1 MDLFCN
7 VDTGVFQ
14 TSITNQ
20 QPIQF
25 LTFKRRDTV
34 TLNLYL
40 VKNGASYDAGEISGG
55 LTSFSLALK
64 SDGDYASAFLAYAAN
79 YVSYDDNGAG
89 TYIYTFKLNLN
100 TSVLY
105 SLFTENSEVGFLSAM
120 LEFQWVLDSDNSVH
134 SSQTIPVLVQ
144 NDVIRGD
151 EPVIALANPSYP
163 DATSVFSYG
172 AFSTAS
178 AFPATGVVN
187 KLYQAQDTNFL
198 YTWSGFSYVRVQ
210 STILTGT
217 SAPSDTLGLPGD
229 LYYDTAAYNLYQK
242 GSTSWATLGNLRG
255 PTNSLSVG
263 TVSTNA
269 GTAATATITGTAPS
283 QTLNLGLPATTLSIG
298 TVSTGAAGSSASASI
313 TGTAPTQTLNL
324 NIPTGATGAAGGAQ
338 LSAANTWTA
347 QQNFSNPIQVGTSQ
361 TQGGAGTAQS
371 VQAWGVLVDPTSGNQ
386 NLLTRIQFTPT
397 ADNSNA
403 VYGIYNQVFNLGS
416 IAYGNI
422 AGNGLINYEAVAT
435 NRGKGPLYSIYGYHT
450 HIGNQ
455 TDAFNTLP
463 VVNCSITSGSATV
476 TPASMT
482 GLYVGQGVT
491 GAYGSGIPANTVI
504 TVVGSST
511 ITISNNATATNASVS
526 LTFSGGV
533 NSLYGYFVDLPVT
546 TGPNAPI
553 KSAYGIYISPQV
565 PLISATIN
573 GTTSVTVSSTAGL
586 AAGMPITATGIP
598 VNTTISSITSATAF
612 VISNAATT
620 SGSTQISVQGYT
632 VSNPYAIY
640 QAGTSDKNYFAGY
653 TNFAGINT
661 FSTPVLAGTG
671 SLAIPSVNVGN
682 SGVQSGLFS
691 GNGTK
696 VGVSVAGTSCVEFT
710 NGTNG
715 DPYLLVNGT
724 STFNGQQTV
733 TATSGSNAYIS
744 VKSSGSN
751 ASATVNLFASG
762 LGSNK
767 QFYIS
772 HDYSTGGLLFQYYN
786 GSAFVNALLINTS
799 GNVVTNQIGN
809 TFGVKSGTNAKAGTF
824 TLSSGSVTVS
834 NTSVTA
840 NSVIMV
846 TLKTASGTRAG
857 NPDIVPTSGTGFTAT
872 GAATDNGTYNYVI
885 LEVN

>member
-1 MDLFCN
+1 M
-7 VDTGVFQ
+7 
-14 TSITNQ
+14 
-20 QPIQF
+20 PIPP
-25 LTFKRRDTV
+25 
-34 TLNLYL
+34 
-40 VKNGASYDAGEISGG
+40 
-55 LTSFSLALK
+55 FS
-64 SDGDYASAFLAYAAN
+64 N
-79 YVSYDDNGAG
+79 
-89 TYIYTFKLNLN
+89 
-100 TSVLY
+100 
-105 SLFTENSEVGFLSAM
+105 
-120 LEFQWVLDSDNSVH
+120 
-134 SSQTIPVLVQ
+134 
-144 NDVIRGD
+144 
-151 EPVIALANPSYP
+151 
-163 DATSVFSYG
+163 
-172 AFSTAS
+172 
-178 AFPATGVVN
+178 
-187 KLYQAQDTNFL
+187 
-198 YTWSGFSYVRVQ
+198 
-210 STILTGT
+210 
-217 SAPSDTLGLPGD
+217 AP
-229 LYYDTAAYNLYQK
+229 
-242 GSTSWATLGNLRG
+242 
-255 PTNSLSVG
+255 
-263 TVSTNA
+263 
-269 GTAATATITGTAPS
+269 
-283 QTLNLGLPATTLSIG
+283 
-298 TVSTGAAGSSASASI
+298 STGASTS
-313 TGTAPTQTLNL
+313 TAN
-324 NIPTGATGAAGGAQ
+324 N
-338 LSAANTWTA
+338 WTA

-361 TQGGAGTAQS
+361 TQGGGATAQS

-397 ADNSNA
+397 ADNSNS

-416 IAYGNI
+416 VAYGTSS
-422 AGNGLINYEAVAT
+422 ASGLIGYEAVST
-435 NRGKGPLYSIYGYHT
+435 NRGKGPLYSIFGYHT

-455 TDAFNTLP
+455 TDSFNTLP

-504 TVVGSST
+504 TAVGASI

-546 TGPNAPI
+546 SGPNAPI
-553 KSAYGIYISPQV
+553 KSAYGIYISAQV

-586 AAGMPITATGIP
+586 AAGMPITGAGIP

-632 VSNPYAIY
+632 VANPYAIY

-653 TNFAGINT
+653 TNFAGVNT

-682 SGVQSGLFS
+682 TGVQSGLFS

-715 DPYLLVNGT
+715 DPFLLVNGT
-724 STFNGQQTV
+724 STFNGTPTV
-733 TATSGSNAYIS
+733 TATSGSNAYIT

-751 ASATVNLFASG
+751 ASATLNLFASG

-799 GNVVTNQIGN
+799 GNVVTNQIGS
-809 TFGVKSGTNAKAGTF
+809 TFGIKSGTNAKAGTF
-824 TLSSGSVTVS
+824 TLSSGSVTVA

-857 NPDIVPTSGTGFTAT
+857 NPDIVPTSGTGFTAN